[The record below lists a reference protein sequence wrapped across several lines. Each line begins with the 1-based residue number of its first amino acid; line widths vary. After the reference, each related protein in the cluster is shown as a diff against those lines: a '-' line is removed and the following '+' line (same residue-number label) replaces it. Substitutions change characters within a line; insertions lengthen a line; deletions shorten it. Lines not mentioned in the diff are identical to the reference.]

1 MTSVL
6 TSLRYFRLR
15 LRWALDDNRISIVVF
30 AVLLIAAGATNL
42 GRAFSARQQAAP
54 VVLIATPTLG
64 LPLIDAPLAVANVA
78 TLPRA
83 VVAFHDYQR
92 SETATALE
100 EGRPYQVIGRA
111 SFEWLLLEVG
121 SGAPVW
127 VRAAAA
133 GLVVDAALV
142 DYAPL
147 PPPYQRQ
154 HRRASW
160 YSSRRRRPSPH
171 QPRRSS
177 SRRARRRCW
186 ATAARSTRTGGRS
199 AASALRRRW

>member
-92 SETATALE
+92 PETATALE
-100 EGRPYQVIGRA
+100 EGRPYSVIGRA

-127 VRAAAA
+127 VRAGDA

-147 PPPYQRQ
+147 PTPVPAPAPQIVVVQQQAPPAEPAPAEPAVIEQQGAPAQSDTGCTRDESG
-154 HRRASW
+154 RVIK
-160 YSSRRRRPSPH
+160 
-171 QPRRSS
+171 
-177 SRRARRRCW
+177 CW
-186 ATAARSTRTGGRS
+186 KSTAP
-199 AASALRRRW
+199 

>member
-1 MTSVL
+1 
-6 TSLRYFRLR
+6 
-15 LRWALDDNRISIVVF
+15 
-30 AVLLIAAGATNL
+30 LLIAAGVMSL
-42 GRAFSARQQAAP
+42 GRTLSARAQTEPAP
-54 VVLIATPTLG
+54 IVLIATPTLG
-64 LPLIDAPLAVANVA
+64 LLPADAPLAVANVA

-100 EGRPYQVIGRA
+100 QGRPYSVIGRA

-127 VRAAAA
+127 VRAGDA

-147 PPPYQRQ
+147 PTPVPAPAPQIVVVQQQAPAPAEPAPAVPQAAPVVIEQQGAPAQSDTGCLRDESG
-154 HRRASW
+154 RVIK
-160 YSSRRRRPSPH
+160 
-171 QPRRSS
+171 
-177 SRRARRRCW
+177 CW
-186 ATAARSTRTGGRS
+186 KSTAP
-199 AASALRRRW
+199 